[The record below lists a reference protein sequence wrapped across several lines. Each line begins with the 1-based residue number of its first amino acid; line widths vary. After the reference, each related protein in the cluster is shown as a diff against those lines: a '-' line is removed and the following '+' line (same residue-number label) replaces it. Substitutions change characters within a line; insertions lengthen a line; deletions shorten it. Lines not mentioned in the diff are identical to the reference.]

1 MGKKRIWGLAAGFIA
16 LAAACMPGFPDS
28 REEGAMRYVGV
39 PDGAAGLIAR
49 YVLKEKMGRAA
60 IETVPFE
67 SYTLYD
73 CCAGATQYALG
84 SGRLDMAI
92 MCPDAAQSLVA
103 KDRRFEIAGP
113 VMMNSDI
120 LITRP
125 GDVPGEAEIA
135 VSQKRTVQ
143 RQMVSLRFGGRGRPV
158 PMLHSAVPFAYAR
171 GLVRAAVVDITKAYS
186 LEGTLGGAAQNGRDF
201 CTYVLVNKKSLRGT
215 ERYRRFMEIYGR
227 TVREMDDAAKL
238 LKLLQTYV
246 SANITMGDLEKWKR
260 MNVRFTDPI
269 DFQRQG

>member
-16 LAAACMPGFPDS
+16 LAAVCMPGFPNS
-28 REEGAMRYVGV
+28 REEGAIRYVGV

-135 VSQKRTVQ
+135 VSQKRSVQ
-143 RQMVSLRFGGRGRPV
+143 RQMVFLRFGGRADRCPCCIRPFPLPTPEAWSAQPWWISPRLTAWRGPLAGPPKMAGISA
-158 PMLHSAVPFAYAR
+158 PMSWSTKNRYGAPN
-171 GLVRAAVVDITKAYS
+171 DIDGS
-186 LEGTLGGAAQNGRDF
+186 W
-201 CTYVLVNKKSLRGT
+201 
-215 ERYRRFMEIYGR
+215 RYTAGPSGKWMMRR
-227 TVREMDDAAKL
+227 
-238 LKLLQTYV
+238 
-246 SANITMGDLEKWKR
+246 SC
-260 MNVRFTDPI
+260 
-269 DFQRQG
+269 